1 MVPRHDLMTWV
12 ASSRE
17 HVGEEVLGRQTGE
30 KKPSLPTKG
39 HARITSNRSKPNY
52 FQNKTDLLV
61 HLGGGDRQISIFES

>member
-30 KKPSLPTKG
+30 KKPSLPTKRN
-39 HARITSNRSKPNY
+39 ARITSNRSKPNY

-61 HLGGGDRQISIFES
+61 HLGGGHRQISIFES

>member
-1 MVPRHDLMTWV
+1 MIPRNDSMIWV

-17 HVGEEVLGRQTGE
+17 HVGEGVLGRQTGE

-39 HARITSNRSKPNY
+39 QARITSNRSKQNY